1 MTNGSVAIIDDDQM
15 VRTATASLLSS
26 VGISTQT
33 FDSARQYLQSDRAT
47 VGCVVTDIQ
56 MRDMSGM
63 DLVRTLREARDSV
76 PVILITAY
84 ASPSVLAQA
93 KAPGILG
100 LLEKPLDGDRLIA
113 LVVQALQPGTRS
125 MHES

>member
-1 MTNGSVAIIDDDQM
+1 MSNGSVAIIDDDRM

-26 VGISTQT
+26 VGIDTQSYE
-33 FDSARQYLQSDRAT
+33 SAAQYLQSDRAA

-63 DLVRTLREARDSV
+63 DLVKTLREAHDTV

-84 ASPSVLAQA
+84 ATPYLLAQS

-113 LVVQALQPGTRS
+113 LVTQALHAVTRTVHAS
-125 MHES
+125 

>member
-63 DLVRTLREARDSV
+63 DLVRTLREARDAV

-84 ASPSVLAQA
+84 ATPLVLAQA

-113 LVVQALQPGTRS
+113 LVVQALQPGTPE
-125 MHES
+125 HA